1 MGIPDSSLLDLIGKV
16 RSWVSWGGSD
26 FCCLSEKFDM
36 LNSGCKMCC
45 ECNRNFNEMM
55 TKQHKYNCK
64 SCGRWLCGKC
74 IQACDLPN
82 LESNNNNVV
91 GFGETISSCKFCLG
105 ANKVYEGQRKCS
117 EKVHPSVSPQESPRQ
132 SPEPPSPCF
141 SVESEKN
148 SSPMNSELNQGT
160 HFERYFHDQDYGY
173 YPFSMVNRSMTPS
186 ITHPSSLST
195 HPSTVRS
202 DEEGTE
208 DSGKHFLRPS
218 RTYCDNYSDID
229 SLSISARHDT
239 YNYNSVGSSPSESPS
254 RIGFTSSRVQLP
266 VQKGQE
272 KSSVPQNDGPF
283 GQQSMAVLRKPEQ
296 GTEDAYTTGYFSDD
310 LSIFRNPNENSQ
322 RPLDF
327 ENNGLIWFPPPP
339 DDENDD
345 AEGNFFEYDDED
357 DDIGDSGALFS
368 SSSSLSNMFS
378 AKEKHNEENK
388 EPLRAVIEGHF
399 RALVSQLLQGEGIE
413 VGKENDSE
421 DWLDIVATVAWQA
434 ANFVRPD
441 TSKGGSMD
449 PGDYVKV
456 KCIASGSPSES
467 TLIKGVVCTKN
478 IKHKRM
484 TSQYKKPRL
493 LLLGGALEYQKVPN
507 QLASFDTLLQQ
518 ENDHLKMVISKIEAL
533 RPNVLLVE
541 KSVASCAQEY
551 LLAKEISLVLNVK
564 RPLLERIARCTGAL
578 ISPSVDNLSK
588 ARLGHCEL
596 FRLGRIVEDHETANQ
611 LNKKPSKTLMFF
623 EGCPRRLGC
632 TVLLKGTCRAEL
644 KKIKHVVQ
652 YAVFAAYHLSLET
665 SFLADEGATLPKMI
679 VKHSID
685 MPESATADT
694 DIPMISNN
702 ISPAMCQSEAEDAS
716 TVKDVVGLGL
726 KLENYGTASEHLDD
740 LSSHS
745 CTAIMADYRAGNV
758 LSDYYYNN
766 LTSNLTVES
775 DCLHQCNESEGDTT
789 SSTRDLLPSELR
801 QTMVQEE
808 REYNEVADSIK
819 DKTNEDE
826 LSGEYFSATD
836 GHQSI
841 LVHFSSHC
849 VSKGVVCERTKLLR
863 IKFYGSFDKPL
874 GRYLRDDLFDQ
885 TSYCQSCKESA
896 EAHVLCFTHQ
906 QGNLTI
912 NVRRLPSVK
921 LPGER
926 DGKIWMWHRCLRC
939 PLVDEVPPA
948 TRRVVMSDAAWGLSF
963 GKFLELSF
971 SNHATANRV
980 ATCGHSLQR
989 DCLRFY
995 GFGSMVAFFR
1005 YSPIDILSVHLPPS
1019 VLEFGHI
1026 QEEWIRKE
1034 AGELSSKVETLYV
1047 EISNVLE
1054 QLETKIV
1061 SPGVGNE
1068 LSDVSDIRNHIVDLK
1083 DMLQGE
1089 RTDYHFLLQPA
1100 SETPQPGKMVLDILE
1115 LNRLRRSLLIGSHVW
1130 DHRLYSLDSLIKR
1143 SFSSKAKQENEICA
1157 GVKELRADSF
1167 HKNKNFDYGLEQ
1179 NNSQLS
1185 KLHESHESHILEELD
1200 DTLERCA
1207 SESFAYNDG
1216 EELYSDGELVANKT
1230 LSECFPPNE
1239 SNLSEKIDSAWTG
1252 TDQPPLKV
1260 EQLHT
1265 FQSNAIPAG
1274 SIWLSNQHDNP
1285 PFGRRLAQ
1293 PMRVHSF
1300 DSALRVQERIRKV
1313 LPSSLHLS
1321 TLRSF
1326 HASGDYRNMVR
1337 DPVSNVLQTCSQM
1350 LPWETQKL
1358 NLILSS
1364 TPSFISSVSRISEG
1378 ARLLLPQTYHGDRV
1392 IAVYDNDY
1400 SSIISYALSSKEYE
1414 DWVSGKSDL
1423 HDSSWNARERNKEDI
1438 ATSSFSA
1445 WGTLDM
1451 EYINYGSYGS
1461 DDAPSSVGSLLR
1473 DSKKSLHL
1481 QISFGDDSLG
1491 AGGKVNF
1498 SVTCYFARQFESLRK
1513 KCCPNEVDFVRSLSR
1528 GRRWSAQ
1535 GGKSN
1540 VYFAKSLDERFIIKQ
1555 VTKTELDSFEEF
1567 APQYFKYLMDALNS
1581 GGGPTC
1587 LAKIL
1592 GIYQVSVKY
1601 PKGGKETKIDLMVME
1616 NLFYKRNISRVYDL
1630 KGSERS
1636 RYNPDTT
1643 GTNKVMLDM
1652 NLLEALRTKPI
1663 FLGSRAKRKLERA
1676 VWNDTS
1682 FLASVDVMDYSLL
1695 VGVDDER
1702 KELVLGIID
1711 FMRQYTWDK
1720 HLETWVKASG
1730 ILGGP
1735 KNAAPTIVSP
1745 KLYKKRFRKAM
1756 TTYFLTL
1763 PDQWSS

>member
-1 MGIPDSSLLDLIGKV
+1 MGIPDSSLLDLIEKV

-26 FCCLSEKFDM
+26 LCYLSEKFDM
-36 LNSGCKMCC
+36 LHHSGCKMCC
-45 ECNRNFNEMM
+45 ECNRNLGEMN
-55 TKQHKYNCK
+55 QQQNYNCK

-74 IQACDLPN
+74 IRGCDLSN
-82 LESNNNNVV
+82 RESDNT
-91 GFGETISSCKFCLG
+91 GIKETIRSSKFCSD
-105 ANKVYEGQRKCS
+105 ANSRRMCFEGQKKCS

-141 SVESEKN
+141 SVESDRLG
-148 SSPMNSELNQGT
+148 SPLNAELNQGT
-160 HFERYFHDQDYGY
+160 HFDSCFHDLDYGC
-173 YPFSMVNRSMTPS
+173 YPCSVVNKRVNSS
-186 ITHPSSLST
+186 CTHPSSVST
-195 HPSTVRS
+195 HPPTFRS
-202 DEEGTE
+202 DEEGME
-208 DSGKHFLRPS
+208 ESRKLLLSPSS
-218 RTYCDNYSDID
+218 RTYCDTYSDID
-229 SLSISARHDT
+229 SSSVSARHDT
-239 YNYNSVGSSPSESPS
+239 YNYNSVGSSPSDSPS
-254 RIGFTSSRVQLP
+254 RIGFTSSRAGLP
-266 VQKGQE
+266 EQKGQE
-272 KSSVPQNDGPF
+272 KGHIPQNDGPL

-296 GTEDAYTTGYFSDD
+296 GTEDAYTTAYFSDD
-310 LSIFRNPNENSQ
+310 LSIFRNQNENSQ

-327 ENNGLIWFPPPP
+327 ENSGHIWFPPPP

-345 AEGNFFEYDDED
+345 AEGNFFAYDDED

-368 SSSSLSNMFS
+368 SSCSLSNMFPG
-378 AKEKHNEENK
+378 KEKHNDENK
-388 EPLRAVIEGHF
+388 EPLKSVIQGHF
-399 RALVSQLLQGEGIE
+399 RALVSQLLQGEGIK

-456 KCIASGSPSES
+456 KCVASGSPSES
-467 TLIKGVVCTKN
+467 TLVKGVVCTKN

-484 TSQYKKPRL
+484 TSQYRKPRL

-518 ENDHLKMVISKIEAL
+518 ENDHLKMIISKIEAL

-578 ISPSVDNLSK
+578 VTPSVDCLSK

-596 FRLGRIVEDHETANQ
+596 FRLDRMMEDHETTHQ
-611 LNKKPSKTLMFF
+611 LNKKPTKTLMFF

-632 TVLLKGTCRAEL
+632 TVLLKGTCREEL

-679 VKHSID
+679 VKNSTD

-694 DIPMISNN
+694 DISMIPNSF
-702 ISPAMCQSEAEDAS
+702 STTMCQSEVDDAS
-716 TVKDVVGLGL
+716 RVKDFAGLDL
-726 KLENYGTASEHLDD
+726 KLENLGSVPEHLDD
-740 LSSHS
+740 LSCHS
-745 CTAIMADYRAGNV
+745 YTGTMAGYRAESV
-758 LSDYYYNN
+758 LSDSFYNN

-775 DCLHQCNESEGDTT
+775 DYLHQCNESDGETIF
-789 SSTRDLLPSELR
+789 STRDLLQSEL
-801 QTMVQEE
+801 QQAMVQDE
-808 REYNEVADSIK
+808 RECGEVADSK
-819 DKTNEDE
+819 DKPNEDE
-826 LSGEYFSATD
+826 LSGEFFSATD

-841 LVHFSSHC
+841 LVYFSSHC
-849 VSKGVVCERTKLLR
+849 VSKGTVCERTRLLR
-863 IKFYGSFDKPL
+863 FKFYGSFDKPL

-885 TSYCQSCKESA
+885 ACCCQSCKEPA

-912 NVRRLPSVK
+912 NVRCLPSVK

-939 PLVDEVPPA
+939 PFEDGVPPA
-948 TRRVVMSDAAWGLSF
+948 TQRVVMSNAAWGLSF

-1026 QEEWIRKE
+1026 QEEWIIKE
-1034 AGELSSKVETLYV
+1034 AGELFIKVETLYV

-1054 QLETKIV
+1054 RLETKIV
-1061 SPGVGNE
+1061 SPGIGNE
-1068 LSDVSDIRNHIVDLK
+1068 SADTCDIQNYILDLK
-1083 DMLQGE
+1083 DMLQRE
-1089 RTDYHFLLQPA
+1089 RTDYHCLLQSGSVA
-1100 SETPQPGKMVLDILE
+1100 TQPGMMTLDILE

-1130 DHRLYSLDSLIKR
+1130 DHRLFSLDSLIKR
-1143 SFSSKAKQENEICA
+1143 SFSSKVKQENELCA
-1157 GVKELRADSF
+1157 DVKELRVDSL
-1167 HKNKNFDYGLEQ
+1167 HKEQNFDCGLEQ
-1179 NNSQLS
+1179 NNTRLS
-1185 KLHESHESHILEELD
+1185 KLHESHESHMLAELD
-1200 DTLERCA
+1200 DTLEPCA
-1207 SESFAYNDG
+1207 SGSFTCYLEG
-1216 EELYSDGELVANKT
+1216 EKVHSDGELNRT
-1230 LSECFPPNE
+1230 LSECFPSNE
-1239 SNLSEKIDSAWTG
+1239 SNLSERIDSAWTG
-1252 TDQPPLKV
+1252 TDQP
-1260 EQLHT
+1260 QA
-1265 FQSNAIPAG
+1265 NAVPAG
-1274 SIWLSNQHDNP
+1274 SIQRPNQHDSP
-1285 PFGRRLAQ
+1285 PFRRVSQ
-1293 PMRVHSF
+1293 PVRVHSF
-1300 DSALRVQERIRKV
+1300 DSAVRVQERIRKI

-1326 HASGDYRNMVR
+1326 HASGDYGNMVR
-1337 DPVSNVLQTCSQM
+1337 DPLSNILRSYFQM

-1364 TPSFISSVSRISEG
+1364 TPSFISSVSGIAEG
-1378 ARLLLPQTYHGDRV
+1378 ARLLLSQTYHGDRV

-1414 DWVSGKSDL
+1414 DWVSGKSDMQE
-1423 HDSSWNARERNKEDI
+1423 SRIARERSKEDL
-1438 ATSSFSA
+1438 ATSGFSA
-1445 WGTLDM
+1445 WGSLDLD
-1451 EYINYGSYGS
+1451 YINYGSYGS
-1461 DDAPSSVGSLLR
+1461 EDVPSSVGSLLR

-1481 QISFGDDSLG
+1481 QISFGDDSVG

-1498 SVTCYFARQFESLRK
+1498 SVTCYFAQQFESLRK
-1513 KCCPNEVDFVRSLSR
+1513 KCCPNEVDFVRSMSR
-1528 GRRWSAQ
+1528 CRRWSAQ

-1555 VTKTELDSFEEF
+1555 VTKTELESFEKF

-1581 GGGPTC
+1581 GGPTC

-1592 GIYQVSVKY
+1592 GIYQVTVKY

-1652 NLLEALRTKPI
+1652 NLLETLRTKPI
-1663 FLGSRAKRKLERA
+1663 FLGSRAKRRLERA

-1682 FLASVDVMDYSLL
+1682 FLASVYVMDYSLL
-1695 VGVDDER
+1695 VGVDDDS

-1745 KLYKKRFRKAM
+1745 KQYKKRFRKAM